1 MLAVMLMFGMLP
13 TARFPSAFAQELP
26 AQETLAQESS
36 EEPSTPGTPSQ
47 EAVAEDAAV
56 SLAYVSSVTADQEGS
71 ILRIYGSP
79 EEIYHNQISVTAN
92 CTLILDHIKNE
103 ADLTVA
109 EGREVRIILRGNN
122 QLANIRATGGD
133 TTLVRITGE
142 AGGTLNVGD
151 IACSAGGT
159 AQTGA
164 NVSIENCS
172 VFCRNLGCGENGADT
187 SRWEGSAS
195 MAYATPGSSASPKI
209 TVRDSNLSVSGNM
222 ACGGN
227 GVRATGTWSATTSS
241 GGYSGAVEI
250 SGSYVTVGG
259 NLSIGGKGGMGELG
273 SSYYNCKAGD
283 TRSSSPVTITDNSS
297 VNVAGNVATQP
308 DLPGYSNAGTQNG
321 LHGVTVTVTDSSL
334 SAKDIASGGAGHTQ
348 VRYSVYSG
356 SGASYDIC
364 GTAGGNGGVLIAD
377 HAVINCERAVCG
389 ANAGE
394 YQNYEVSQYG
404 TQSGDVESARHPQDG
419 RGGSIRATDSTFTI
433 KNCAAAKGSR
443 WDRYPNPSVYGD
455 STLIGG
461 TLTGTVYAN
470 VITTDM
476 TSILGGGFAASDIRN
491 SEEASCAKC
500 VLKTDEAIAGAS
512 VHIAANSLGGTVTLG
527 SDGSM
532 TTYLGIG
539 KETVKITGA
548 GVYSGTFMVK
558 RSETLNVFQLDPYG
572 IINVSYGGAVIKNH
586 SYTYTNETYD
596 YDGDF
601 TVRGDS
607 KDAAVTVE
615 EGVKRVVLEG
625 TSFDTLNVKGSS
637 VVTLV
642 LTGESHIRAI
652 QVEENATLIIEGD
665 GSLFTDYL
673 GNEHGASGKIEI
685 NSGDVH
691 VGELGGGEGSKEVVI
706 RDPSKVDVEES
717 HVPLRDGDG
726 NLLYPLELVLG
737 NPGTYTLRFN
747 DVPETVVL
755 DEDTACVR
763 KLLAAGTYAIEV
775 EREPFCFRGNVTIR
789 EAQRIYLDDLTLYV
803 DTSKGDIFIRDGEVA
818 CGADA
823 IKTDAEVRIIQSGEN
838 THPVHVEKKTAS
850 IILDGVSP
858 DIQIYLPEDFEGMIR
873 DADKRPIQ
881 VVTVQ
886 TGFAKKE
893 LTLHLDEKA
902 YVLTTNEKG
911 NLSILTGRGMHRF
924 GLTID
929 GLTYR
934 CPDEVSIS
942 VTEHVVRLSDMV
954 LVWDVSIGDI
964 FITDEGFTAN
974 GQSGDYAGAYLIVQ
988 SATDG
993 AVGMVTADRRDA
1005 VLLLSEE
1012 VDELLQV
1019 KTAEGFTGSISKD
1032 HTSLYPLVV
1041 ATNCTKSAVKV
1052 SLDGHE
1058 GILQTDEDGKLYLVA
1073 TQGTH
1078 ALAVTTEKATAILSV
1093 SVGPGGAAVSFDE
1106 LLALEI
1112 TGLEK
1117 NHTVTI
1123 TVGETTTEVE
1133 TDEDGSCHILVDPS
1147 TKEILVTDDGKTERY
1162 PVVDGTLGEPQPY
1175 EPTKPNPGTGSVDTE
1190 NPGGTGG
1197 GNTGGSG
1204 GTGGGTG
1211 GNGGGTGGFGGQSTA
1226 DGAPGGE
1233 QDKEPADGI
1242 EAVDKSDRLN
1252 LLTILS
1258 GRYKDGIRKIHQM
1271 KQDSSSGGD
1280 AQDGKHAASG
1290 KPKISITSSL
1300 KSVRLVAPRKK
1311 NTYKI
1316 YGRKA
1321 VRLTVRREK
1330 NTDYYY
1336 KIARQGKHHSVVKW
1350 KVLNGKTITVKA
1362 APYGQRVF
1370 IRAVRDG
1377 KTTIKKT
1384 TGFVVDT
1391 AKPTIKGVKNAA
1403 IYKNTR
1409 MVLISDSSGITS
1421 IKLNGKNM
1429 PEQFLV
1435 KKRGFYR
1442 LVVTD
1447 KAGNKKQVFFALI

>member
-1 MLAVMLMFGMLP
+1 MLAVTLILGMLS
-13 TARFPSAFAQELP
+13 TVRFPSAFAQELSV
-26 AQETLAQESS
+26 QETLPQESQ
-36 EEPSTPGTPSQ
+36 EESSPQETPPQ
-47 EAVAEDAAV
+47 EAVTEDAAV

-71 ILRIYGSP
+71 VLRIYGSP
-79 EEIYHNQISVTAN
+79 QETYRNQISVTAS

-122 QLANIRATGGD
+122 QLANIQATGGD
-133 TTLVRITGE
+133 STFVRIMGE
-142 AGGTLNVGD
+142 ASDAMLSVGD
-151 IACSAGGT
+151 IACSAGGS

-164 NVSIENCS
+164 NISIENCS
-172 VFCRNLGCGENGADT
+172 VFCRNLGCGADGADT
-187 SRWEGSAS
+187 SKWEGSAS
-195 MAYATPGSSASPKI
+195 VAYATPGSSASPKI
-209 TVRDSNLSVSGNM
+209 SVCGSNLSVSGNM

-227 GVRATGTWSATTSS
+227 GARATGTWSATTSP

-250 SGSYVTVGG
+250 SSSYVTVGG
-259 NLSIGGKGGMGELG
+259 NLSIGGKGGMGALG
-273 SSYYNCKAGD
+273 STYYNSKAGD

-321 LHGVTVTVTDSSL
+321 LHGVTVTVTDSTL
-334 SAKDIASGGAGHTQ
+334 SAKDIASGGAGHAQ

-356 SGASYDIC
+356 SGTSYDIC

-389 ANAGE
+389 ANAGD

-404 TQSGDVESARHPQDG
+404 TESGDVESARHPQDG
-419 RGGSIRATDSTFTI
+419 RGGSIRAVDSIFTI
-433 KNCAAAKGSR
+433 KSCAAAKGSR

-455 STLIGG
+455 STFIGG
-461 TLTGTVYAN
+461 TLNGTVYGN

-500 VLKTDEAIAGAS
+500 MLKTDEAIAGAT
-512 VHIAANSLGGTVTLG
+512 VHIAANSLGGTVILG

-572 IINVSYGGAVIKNH
+572 IINVSYDGAVIKNN

-607 KDAAVTVE
+607 EDAAVTVE
-615 EGVKRVVLEG
+615 EGIKRVVLDG
-625 TSFDTLNVKGSS
+625 TSFDTLNVRGSS

-642 LTGESHIRAI
+642 LTGKSHIRAI
-652 QVEENATLIIEGD
+652 HVEENASLIIEGD

-673 GNEHGASGKIEI
+673 GNGQGASGNIEI
-685 NSGDVH
+685 NSGNVH
-691 VGELGGGEGSKEVVI
+691 VGELGGGEGSKEVLI
-706 RDPSKVDVEES
+706 KDPPKVEVEDS
-717 HVPLRDGDG
+717 HVPLRDGNG

-737 NPGTYTLRFN
+737 SPGTYTLRFN
-747 DVPETVVL
+747 DAAQTVVL
-755 DEDTACVR
+755 EDDETCVR
-763 KLLAAGTYAIEV
+763 KLLDARTYAIEV

-789 EAQRIYLDDLTLYV
+789 GAQRIYLDDLTLYV
-803 DTSKGDIFIRDGEVA
+803 DTSKGDIYIRNGEVS
-818 CGADA
+818 CGEEA
-823 IKTDAEVRIIQSGEN
+823 IKTDAEVRIIQSGGN

-886 TGFAKKE
+886 TGFDKKE
-893 LTLHLDEKA
+893 LTLHLDDKA

-934 CPDEVSIS
+934 CPDAVSIS
-942 VTEHVVRLSDMV
+942 VTEHLVRLSDMV
-954 LVWDVSIGDI
+954 LVWDVSLGDI
-964 FITDEGFTAN
+964 FIADESFTAN

-988 SATDG
+988 SATDK
-993 AVGMVTADRRDA
+993 AVGMVTADKKDA
-1005 VLLLSEE
+1005 SLFLSKE

-1019 KTAEGFTGSISKD
+1019 KTADEFTGSISKND
-1032 HTSLYPLVV
+1032 TPLYPLVV

-1058 GILQTDEDGKLYLVA
+1058 GMLQTDEDGKLYLVA
-1073 TQGTH
+1073 AQGTH
-1078 ALAVTTEKATAILSV
+1078 ALAVMTEKATAILSV
-1093 SVGPGGAAVSFDE
+1093 FVGKGGASVSFDE
-1106 LLALEI
+1106 LLALDI

-1117 NHTVTI
+1117 NHPVTI
-1123 TVGETTTEVE
+1123 TVGDTTAKVE
-1133 TDEDGSCHILVDPS
+1133 TDENGSCHILVDPS
-1147 TKEILVTDDGKTERY
+1147 TEEILVTDDGKTSRY
-1162 PVVDGTLGEPQPY
+1162 PVTDGTLGDPHPY
-1175 EPTKPNPGTGSVDTE
+1175 EPPRPNPGTGSGITG
-1190 NPGGTGG
+1190 NPGGTGDGSNTG
-1197 GNTGGSG
+1197 GSTGGSG
-1204 GTGGGTG
+1204 GGAGGL
-1211 GNGGGTGGFGGQSTA
+1211 GGQSTK
-1226 DGAPGGE
+1226 DDAPAGE
-1233 QDKEPADGI
+1233 KDQVPADGFGDI
-1242 EAVDKSDRLN
+1242 DRSDRLN
-1252 LLTILS
+1252 LLDILS
-1258 GRYKDGIRKIHQM
+1258 GRHKDGIRKDHQI
-1271 KQDSSSGGD
+1271 KQDSSSGKEVQG
-1280 AQDGKHAASG
+1280 GKDAASG
-1290 KPKISITSSL
+1290 KPKIIITSSL
-1300 KSVRLVAPRKK
+1300 KDVRLVAPKKK
-1311 NTYKI
+1311 NTYKT
-1316 YGRKA
+1316 YGKKA

-1336 KIARQGKHHSVVKW
+1336 KIARQGKHHSLVKW
-1350 KVLNGKTITVKA
+1350 KALNGKTITVKA

-1409 MVLISDSSGITS
+1409 MVLISDGSGIAS
-1421 IKLNGKNM
+1421 VKLNGKNM

-1435 KKRGFYR
+1435 KKRGFYH

-1447 KAGNKKQVFFALI
+1447 RAGNKKQVFFALI